1 VVLSPD
7 PQRDRTADRPNEP
20 RGMITPEAN
29 TKESSNM
36 ATAEGSPG
44 HTEELPDL
52 SILGVT
58 GGKGH
63 AIKVK
68 RLMAYCRDRYPTWKS
83 G

>member
-1 VVLSPD
+1 
-7 PQRDRTADRPNEP
+7 
-20 RGMITPEAN
+20 MITPEAN

>member
-1 VVLSPD
+1 
-7 PQRDRTADRPNEP
+7 
-20 RGMITPEAN
+20 MITPEAN

-44 HTEELPDL
+44 QTEEAPEL

-63 AIKVK
+63 AIRAKGPTADY
-68 RLMAYCRDRYPTWKS
+68 RERYLTGKS

>member
-1 VVLSPD
+1 
-7 PQRDRTADRPNEP
+7 
-20 RGMITPEAN
+20 
-29 TKESSNM
+29 M